1 MSAGSGLKHEEYNIG
16 EEEVNFLQI
25 WILPKLQNILPRYQ
39 LRHFPKENRKNKLT
53 TIVSGE
59 EGPEHCWINQ
69 NAKLSLGYFDKDQQ
83 TEYFFRPVNMCIFIF
98 VIKGSMD
105 VNGKIVLLKDAIGIW
120 DTDKITLQCREDS
133 EFLLIE
139 TPINQK

>member
-1 MSAGSGLKHEEYNIG
+1 
-16 EEEVNFLQI
+16 
-25 WILPKLQNILPRYQ
+25 
-39 LRHFPKENRKNKLT
+39 
-53 TIVSGE
+53 
-59 EGPEHCWINQ
+59 
-69 NAKLSLGYFDKDQQ
+69 
-83 TEYFFRPVNMCIFIF
+83 
-98 VIKGSMD
+98 MD